1 MHLDS
6 ETWSCRRCGAAFI
19 GGKPAD
25 LICAPCATGHGF
37 DVVIAAPSRLSAP
50 VSSQV
55 VLTVAE
61 QGCLRD
67 MFADAVAFRLA
78 REPRDYRQVEAYQR
92 VLLALEP
99 VMPDDT

>member
-6 ETWSCRRCGAAFI
+6 ETWSCRRCSGAFI

-25 LICAPCATGHGF
+25 LICAPCATGHHPETAT
-37 DVVIAAPSRLSAP
+37 AAPGRPIAP
-50 VSSQV
+50 APQV
-55 VLTVAE
+55 VLTVA
-61 QGCLRD
+61 QQADLRE

-78 REPRDYRQVEAYQR
+78 HEPSDYRQVQAYHR
-92 VLLALEP
+92 VLLALAG